1 MNVVREDT
9 DLAHFARCGYVRIPA
24 ALPPAFVARV
34 QDVVW
39 AQLKQRAGVLREE
52 PATWPADWVGINKD
66 LIDAVAGV
74 EIGRRLTEAVDDLLG
89 VSQWRPLKTLGGL
102 LLTMPGGTPKA
113 WNVPTTGW
121 HVDNDPLRYR
131 NQVDELMLFTFYSSV
146 QPRGGGTLIL
156 SGSPRLLEQ
165 YSMVQ
170 EAGGVPGSAAWLER
184 FADWHPW
191 LAELMGRKSVPTR
204 TSEEWL
210 GTAVDVHGTVVQVVE
225 LTGEPGDAVLC
236 HPMILHAA
244 SPNCRPTP
252 RMMRRTNFRRRR

>member
-1 MNVVREDT
+1 
-9 DLAHFARCGYVRIPA
+9 
-24 ALPPAFVARV
+24 
-34 QDVVW
+34 
-39 AQLKQRAGVLREE
+39 
-52 PATWPADWVGINKD
+52 
-66 LIDAVAGV
+66 
-74 EIGRRLTEAVDDLLG
+74 
-89 VSQWRPLKTLGGL
+89 
-102 LLTMPGGTPKA
+102 
-113 WNVPTTGW
+113 
-121 HVDNDPLRYR
+121 
-131 NQVDELMLFTFYSSV
+131 
-146 QPRGGGTLIL
+146 
-156 SGSPRLLEQ
+156 
-165 YSMVQ
+165 VQ